1 MPRIWYHLAP
11 RATTEPKRAHALH
24 NAPMIP
30 KPLQFLL
37 LVPLAF
43 GTMAPRFFL
52 GLFLLALL
60 GLALWWLHLVA
71 TIVFGE

>member
-1 MPRIWYHLAP
+1 
-11 RATTEPKRAHALH
+11 
-24 NAPMIP
+24 MIP

-52 GLFLLALL
+52 VVLLLALA
-60 GLALWWLHLVA
+60 GLAVWWLRLVLG
-71 TIVFGE
+71 VLLGD

>member
-1 MPRIWYHLAP
+1 ML
-11 RATTEPKRAHALH
+11 
-24 NAPMIP
+24 P

-52 GLFLLALL
+52 ALFLLALA
-60 GLALWWLHLVA
+60 GLALWWLRLVLA
-71 TIVFGE
+71 VLLGR

>member
-1 MPRIWYHLAP
+1 
-11 RATTEPKRAHALH
+11 
-24 NAPMIP
+24 MIP

-60 GLALWWLHLVA
+60 ALVLWWGRLVLS
-71 TIVFGE
+71 VLFGD